1 LELKQLRYFAR
12 IAQDGSLTKA
22 AGVLGIAQPALSR
35 QMRMLEQEL
44 GIALFRRT
52 ARGMSLTEAG
62 DRLLAAVASPLHE
75 IDLATRSISKPDDR
89 IDGEFTIG
97 MPPGIGEVFGRSF
110 VHSVKQNY
118 PQIRL
123 RMVEGNTGS
132 LQDWLLR
139 AVIDYA
145 ILEEPAADLRVLQ
158 RCVRDEPLMLVTQE
172 TGPDYHPLDLEET
185 SRLPL
190 ILPSHHLGIRKTITA
205 AAIGA
210 SIALTP
216 AIEVDAPH
224 LAIRLVADGLG
235 CAILPACFATLAD
248 SHGSL
253 ALRGFAD
260 PKMNYRLFLSFRD
273 QVRFHKGRAETC
285 IADLLCDAIGVN
297 TLGAE

>member
-1 LELKQLRYFAR
+1 MELKQLRYFAR

-52 ARGMSLTEAG
+52 ARGMNLTEAG
-62 DRLLAAVASPLHE
+62 DRLLASVAGPLYE
-75 IDLATRSISKPDDR
+75 IDRATRSIGKPDDR
-89 IDGEFTIG
+89 IEGEFTIG

-110 VHSVKQNY
+110 VLLVKQIY

-139 AVIDYA
+139 AVIDFA
-145 ILEEPAADLRVLQ
+145 VLEEPAADLRVSQ
-158 RCVRDEPLMLVTQE
+158 RCVRDEPLVLITQNSA
-172 TGPDYHPLDLEET
+172 PDCGPLDLEET

-190 ILPSHHLGIRKTITA
+190 ILPSHHLGIRRTINTA
-205 AAIGA
+205 ALAAGL
-210 SIALTP
+210 ALTP

-224 LAIRLVADGLG
+224 LAMRLVSDGLG
-235 CAILPACFATLAD
+235 CAILPACFAILAE
-248 SHGSL
+248 SHGPL
-253 ALRGFAD
+253 ALRAFAD
-260 PKMNYRLFLSFRD
+260 TKMNYRLFLTVRD

-285 IADLLCDAIGVN
+285 IADLLGNAIGVHA
-297 TLGAE
+297 LKAE